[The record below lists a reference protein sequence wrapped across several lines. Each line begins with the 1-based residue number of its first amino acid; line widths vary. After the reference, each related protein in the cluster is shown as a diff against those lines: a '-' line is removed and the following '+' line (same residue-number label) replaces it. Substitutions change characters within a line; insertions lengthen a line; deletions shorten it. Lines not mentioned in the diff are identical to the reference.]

1 MTVTT
6 RTIQVLIGVVYAIA
20 IAISSANAQDN
31 KTIVDI
37 TVRPGLTPEERVAD
51 EIKTKELRKA
61 AEEKIAGEESARI
74 AASRPQALL
83 NKARTFYIQS
93 STEFFEA
100 VQMQNELR
108 KREEFDR
115 WQMAI
120 IDSWEKRNVA
130 DAIIEIDRP
139 LFTYTFTYKIT
150 DRRSGMIIATGKV
163 TAFDGNLAAPQLA
176 ERVIE
181 EIKKARGEASKK
193 N

>member
-1 MTVTT
+1 MTRAT
-6 RTIQVLIGVVYAIA
+6 RTIRVLIAVAYATAVA
-20 IAISSANAQDN
+20 IGSANAQDN
-31 KTIVDI
+31 KTIVDV

-74 AASRPQALL
+74 AASRPHALL

-120 IDSWEKRNVA
+120 IDSWEKRDVA
-130 DAIIEIDRP
+130 DAIIEVDRP

-150 DRRSGMIIATGKV
+150 DRGSGMIIATGKV